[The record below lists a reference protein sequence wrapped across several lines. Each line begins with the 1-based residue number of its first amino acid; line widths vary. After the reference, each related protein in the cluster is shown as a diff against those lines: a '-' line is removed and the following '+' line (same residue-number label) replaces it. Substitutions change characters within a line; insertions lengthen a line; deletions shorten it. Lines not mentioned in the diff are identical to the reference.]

1 MEQSQQPHK
10 GKNETRHNEGFKAA
24 RNLES
29 TGIPRDQA
37 EAIVKTATSEAILIV
52 NTHAL
57 SKEDFGQEMKG
68 FRQELNLKFEDFRQ
82 EMNLKFEDFRQELD
96 KRDYVTR
103 DQLVAQTAQID
114 TKFANLETQMAQMET
129 RMGQRMAKFATWSV
143 GLIGSLIA
151 FLGLMLRFT

>member
-1 MEQSQQPHK
+1 MQPSQQSHK

-57 SKEDFGQEMKG
+57 SKEDFRQEMK
-68 FRQELNLKFEDFRQ
+68 
-82 EMNLKFEDFRQELD
+82 DFRQELD
-96 KRDYVTR
+96 ARNYVTQE
-103 DQLVAQTAQID
+103 QLAVLTAQLD
-114 TKFANLETQMAQMET
+114 TKFANLKTQMAEMKTE
-129 RMGQRMAKFATWSV
+129 MGQKITKASV
-143 GLIGSLIA
+143 WVVVILGGLTALLQG
-151 FLGLMLRFT
+151 GLLVVLSQILDKL